1 MSDAVPQK
9 TSLGVARVVMAKVR
23 QEEEEEEEE
32 EEELLRVLAW
42 LVVMRGRVT
51 VDQSEKNFLSAGE
64 RKN

>member
-9 TSLGVARVVMAKVR
+9 TSLGVAHEVMAKVR

-32 EEELLRVLAW
+32 ELLRCSW

-51 VDQSEKNFLSAGE
+51 VDQREKNFLSAGE